1 MLRSVAL
8 WLEDR
13 LHIAKLFQSTAGHKV
28 PPSTNSWF
36 YVFGSGTLLCFL
48 LQILTGTLLAFVYVP
63 SADQAWT
70 SLQYLNN
77 EQFLGWFLRAIL
89 YSGSIFMVAI
99 MSAHLIQT
107 LMVGAYNDPR

>member
-1 MLRSVAL
+1 MLRSIAL

-13 LHIAKLFQSTAGHKV
+13 LHIVKLFQSTGGHKV

-48 LQILTGTLLAFVYVP
+48 LQIVTGTLLAFVYVP
-63 SADQAWT
+63 SASQAWT

-77 EQFLGWFLRAIL
+77 EAFLGWFLRVL
-89 YSGSIFMVAI
+89 HNWRSIFMVPTR
-99 MSAHLIQT
+99 SAHFIPTFLF
-107 LMVGAYNDPR
+107 